1 MSTLIPKIG
10 EEILA
15 EAQAEAKRRIEE
27 AEKEAKEKIEKVK
40 VEAEKEAETVK
51 AKALEEIK
59 TLEGRRLSEAR
70 RVASIKILE
79 EKNNLIGK
87 AFQEALKKLEKTVE
101 SEAYI
106 KSLCSIIETT
116 APQLG
121 EAEVRVR
128 LNSKDLKRKNE
139 ILKNLKLPSNL
150 KITVDNTP
158 INTVGGCIL
167 ETLDGKIRIDETFEA
182 RVAAAEKAIKKE
194 IAKILFA
201 E

>member
-27 AEKEAKEKIEKVK
+27 AEKEAKEKIEKAK
-40 VEAEKEAETVK
+40 VEAEKEAENVR
-51 AKALEEIK
+51 ARALEEIK

-70 RVASIKILE
+70 RAASIKILE

>member
-70 RVASIKILE
+70 RVASIKMLE

-116 APQLG
+116 ALQLG

>member
-1 MSTLIPKIG
+1 MKNNIIDFGSHTINHPN
-10 EEILA
+10 LA
-15 EAQAEAKRRIEE
+15 AISIEE
-27 AEKEAKEKIEKVK
+27 AEKEAKEKIEKAK

-158 INTVGGCIL
+158 INTIGGCIL